1 MVWLFVPKL
10 MFVLIRTKIYDLYKW
25 QSMDA
30 FLFIMR
36 IYTFS
41 LYTNIYERKIPYREN
56 MVKVL

>member
-25 QSMDA
+25 QSVDA
-30 FLFIMR
+30 FLFIMEFIHFLFTH
-36 IYTFS
+36 IYK
-41 LYTNIYERKIPYREN
+41 RRIPYREN